1 MVSLPFISIFIIH
14 YQMKRLFLSFL
25 LFAAMAIL
33 APEFLDSQTST
44 PTTRPTTRPTT
55 PRPTTRPTTSRP
67 TTKPTNKPPTR
78 NPTELKPGIYGDFGP
93 KEYAPQETQQI
104 IVGILIILLLV
115 LMAFEISTP
124 EILFLI
130 ALIIVILAE
139 ILYLKVLKLIKIHSI
154 KFKKYE
160 IYLLRASL
168 RNNKITLQQ

>member
-1 MVSLPFISIFIIH
+1 M
-14 YQMKRLFLSFL
+14 RLLLSFL

-33 APEFLDSQTST
+33 APEFLDAQTST
-44 PTTRPTTRPTT
+44 
-55 PRPTTRPTTSRP
+55 PTTRPTTSRP

-78 NPTELKPGIYGDFGP
+78 KPTERKPGIYGDFGP

-139 ILYLKVLKLIKIHSI
+139 ILTLSEGLAGIFIHFNHSLCLQMI
-154 KFKKYE
+154 DYE
-160 IYLLRASL
+160 IHHRIFQYCINHD
-168 RNNKITLQQ
+168 RNIILGDRSSREISCR

>member
-1 MVSLPFISIFIIH
+1 
-14 YQMKRLFLSFL
+14 MKRLFLSFL

-33 APEFLDSQTST
+33 APEFLDAQTST
-44 PTTRPTTRPTT
+44 PTTRPTTSRPTTRPTT
-55 PRPTTRPTTSRP
+55 PRPTTKPTTSRP

-139 ILYLKVLKLIKIHSI
+139 ILTLSEGLAGIYIH
-154 KFKKYE
+154 FNH
-160 IYLLRASL
+160 SL
-168 RNNKITLQQ
+168 CPK